1 MSQTFDPTTPVGQVR
16 LLAAD
21 FDLENGCIF
30 SDESYGAFL
39 NLNNQ
44 SVRLAAAQALDV
56 VAINEVIVQKVIKI
70 LDLRTDGASVQKA
83 LKSQSDELRRQ
94 EYEGSGDMVGYFD
107 YAEEVLDAFTARQ
120 RVVSQWLRTGV

>member
-1 MSQTFDPTTPVGQVR
+1 MSQSFDPSTPIGQVR

-21 FDLENGCIF
+21 FDLVAGCIF
-30 SDESYGAFL
+30 SDESYAAFL
-39 NLNNQ
+39 DLNNQ
-44 SVRLAAAQALDV
+44 SPRLAAAQALDV
-56 VAINEVIVQKVIKI
+56 VATNEVIVSKVIKI

-83 LKSQSDELRRQ
+83 LLTQANELRRQ

-107 YAEEVLDAFTARQ
+107 YAEVVYDSFTARQ